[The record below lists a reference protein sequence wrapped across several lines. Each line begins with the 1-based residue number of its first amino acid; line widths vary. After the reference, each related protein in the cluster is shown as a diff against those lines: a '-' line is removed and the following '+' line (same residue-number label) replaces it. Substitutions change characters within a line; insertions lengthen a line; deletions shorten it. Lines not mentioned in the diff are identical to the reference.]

1 MPRLELVLPTPHAG
15 QAQVIAEARR
25 FNVLDCGRRFG
36 KTTLG
41 IDRCVTPDVLA
52 YPVGWFSPSY
62 KMMLEVWREVVR
74 ILEPII
80 VRANSAD
87 HRIENLAGGV
97 LEFWSLDNPDNSRGR
112 RYKRVIVD
120 EAAITPKLM
129 EAWQYTIRST
139 LIDWQG
145 DAYFLSTPKGR
156 NGFWQ
161 MWQWGQD
168 PTMTEWASW
177 QMPSGTNPRIAQSEL
192 DAMRLTMPERVYQQ
206 EVEAQFLEDA
216 GGVFRGVVDAA
227 TMTEQAEPRQGH
239 SYVIACD
246 WGRSNDYTVLAVMD
260 AREQALVYLDRFSQI
275 DYVLQ
280 MQRVINL
287 AGRFKP
293 VSIVAESNAMGQPVI
308 DQLARQG
315 LPMRPFVTT
324 NASKSAIIDAL
335 ALAFEQKTLR
345 ILNDP
350 ILIGELQSY
359 EMMKLPSGLMR
370 YGAPEGMHDDT
381 VMALAIGWWAIQKQT
396 TPAVTFGS
404 MTKSSNW
411 GSGGSSGREN

>member
-1 MPRLELVLPTPHAG
+1 MPRMELTLPKPHAG
-15 QAQVIAEARR
+15 QAQVIAEAKR

-41 IDRCVTPDVLA
+41 IDRCVTPAVLPF
-52 YPVGWFSPSY
+52 PVGWFSPSY

-74 ILEPII
+74 ILEPVI

-129 EAWQYTIRST
+129 DAWQYTIRST

-168 PTMTEWASW
+168 PTMPEWASW
-177 QMPSGTNPRIAQSEL
+177 QMPSSTNPRIAASEL
-192 DAMRLTMPERVYQQ
+192 DAMRLTMPERVYLQ

-216 GGVFRGVVDAA
+216 GGVFRGVMDAA
-227 TMTEQAEPRQGH
+227 TMAEQTEPQQGH
-239 SYVIACD
+239 SYVLACD

-260 AREQALVYLDRFSQI
+260 EREQALVHMDRFSQI

-280 MQRVINL
+280 MQRVAAL
-287 AGRFKP
+287 AQRFKP

-315 LPMRPFVTT
+315 LPMKPFVTT

-335 ALAFEQKTLR
+335 ALAFEQKQIR

-370 YGAPEGMHDDT
+370 YSAPEGGHDDT
-381 VMALAIGWWAIQKQT
+381 VMALAIGWWAIQKQA
-396 TPAVTFGS
+396 TPAVTFAS
-404 MTKSSNW
+404 MTKGSIW
-411 GSGGSSGREN
+411 GSNARDD